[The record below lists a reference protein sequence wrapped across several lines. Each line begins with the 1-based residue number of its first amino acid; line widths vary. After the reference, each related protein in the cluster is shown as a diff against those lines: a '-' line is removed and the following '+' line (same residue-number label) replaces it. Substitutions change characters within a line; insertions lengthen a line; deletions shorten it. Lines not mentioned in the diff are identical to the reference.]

1 MQTDGRW
8 PERRACQGATHHGR
22 LYAKCEIV
30 GYVELRQRRVYVC
43 IDDGKGVNAQQ
54 AEETKVAPTAIAVFT
69 TFEDALV
76 LLLVLVGY
84 SCAQVQKLVVALCCW
99 VGVHDVLVGL

>member
-30 GYVELRQRRVYVC
+30 GYVELRQRCVYVC

-84 SCAQVQKLVVALCCW
+84 SCA
-99 VGVHDVLVGL
+99 

>member
-8 PERRACQGATHHGR
+8 LERRACQGAIHHGR
-22 LYAKCEIV
+22 LYAKGEIV

-84 SCAQVQKLVVALCCW
+84 SCA
-99 VGVHDVLVGL
+99 